1 MSEKDFDLIC
11 IGRSCVDLYSGEFG
25 VPLERAMTFTKSVG
39 GSPMNIA
46 IGTSRLGLRVG
57 AITGVGQ
64 EDNGRYL
71 KWQLS
76 CEGVDVSAV
85 KTDPKRLTAMV
96 LLSIRGDN
104 DFPLIQYRENCA
116 DMGLTAEDIDP
127 DYLARAGAVLVTG
140 THLSREGVRSAT
152 MKVLE
157 TAKRLGLKCILDID
171 FRPNLWGLQGHD
183 AGSSR
188 WAEASEQV
196 TSEYKKVLPYFD
208 LIVGTEE
215 EFFIAITG
223 VGQEDN
229 GRYLKWQLSCEGV
242 DVSAVKTDPK
252 RLTAMVLLS
261 IRGDNDFP
269 LIQYRE
275 NCADMGLTAEDIDP
289 DYLARAGA
297 VLVTGTHLSR
307 EGVRSATMKVLETA
321 KRLGLKCILDI
332 DFRPNLWGL
341 QGHDA
346 GSSRW
351 AEASEQVTSE
361 YKKVLPY
368 FDLIVGTEEE
378 FFIAGGKTEAMEALR
393 EVRRLSKALLVF
405 KLGDKGCA
413 ALPGDIPDSF
423 VDEVVYPGFPVKV
436 FNSIGAG
443 DGFMSGFL
451 RGWLRNED
459 LASCC
464 RYANAAGAFAVSRL
478 GCSSAYP
485 SWTELQ
491 YFVSHGSKH
500 KWLREDAMLEQI
512 HWATNR
518 RNKWK
523 NLAVFAFDHREPFS
537 ALAAETGRD
546 AKAITAFK
554 NLAFRAVAEASSELE
569 GQNDVGILVDDT
581 YGQSVLFESNRYPF
595 WVGRSIEKTGV
606 NPLMFEGKADVGSTL
621 QAWPENHVVKCLFRP
636 GAKDAPEVV
645 EENER
650 QLCRLFSGAR
660 STGHDLLLEIIVDQ
674 PQTREEQ
681 DACLLRWMRRCYEL
695 GVYPDYWKI
704 LPVADQGTW
713 QAIEALIGEYDP
725 YCRGILFLGLNV
737 AEAELVKRF
746 AALPE
751 SPRAL
756 GFAIGRSIFL
766 EPARKWFAGQ
776 MSDEDA
782 VATMRDCFLRL
793 ARAWNGRN
801 RG

>member
-57 AITGVGQ
+57 
-64 EDNGRYL
+64 
-71 KWQLS
+71 
-76 CEGVDVSAV
+76 
-85 KTDPKRLTAMV
+85 
-96 LLSIRGDN
+96 
-104 DFPLIQYRENCA
+104 
-116 DMGLTAEDIDP
+116 
-127 DYLARAGAVLVTG
+127 
-140 THLSREGVRSAT
+140 
-152 MKVLE
+152 
-157 TAKRLGLKCILDID
+157 
-171 FRPNLWGLQGHD
+171 
-183 AGSSR
+183 
-188 WAEASEQV
+188 
-196 TSEYKKVLPYFD
+196 
-208 LIVGTEE
+208 
-215 EFFIAITG
+215 AITG

-478 GCSSAYP
+478 S
-485 SWTELQ
+485 L
-491 YFVSHGSKH
+491 
-500 KWLREDAMLEQI
+500 
-512 HWATNR
+512 
-518 RNKWK
+518 
-523 NLAVFAFDHREPFS
+523 
-537 ALAAETGRD
+537 
-546 AKAITAFK
+546 
-554 NLAFRAVAEASSELE
+554 SEL
-569 GQNDVGILVDDT
+569 DRAAILR
-581 YGQSVLFESNRYPF
+581 QPRQ
-595 WVGRSIEKTGV
+595 
-606 NPLMFEGKADVGSTL
+606 
-621 QAWPENHVVKCLFRP
+621 QA
-636 GAKDAPEVV
+636 
-645 EENER
+645 
-650 QLCRLFSGAR
+650 
-660 STGHDLLLEIIVDQ
+660 
-674 PQTREEQ
+674 
-681 DACLLRWMRRCYEL
+681 
-695 GVYPDYWKI
+695 
-704 LPVADQGTW
+704 
-713 QAIEALIGEYDP
+713 
-725 YCRGILFLGLNV
+725 
-737 AEAELVKRF
+737 
-746 AALPE
+746 
-751 SPRAL
+751 
-756 GFAIGRSIFL
+756 
-766 EPARKWFAGQ
+766 
-776 MSDEDA
+776 
-782 VATMRDCFLRL
+782 
-793 ARAWNGRN
+793 
-801 RG
+801 

>member
-11 IGRSCVDLYSGEFG
+11 IGRSCVDLYSGAFG
-25 VPLERAMTFTKSVG
+25 VPLERDMTFTKSVG

-116 DMGLTAEDIDP
+116 DMGLAAEDIDP

-196 TSEYKKVLPYFD
+196 T
-208 LIVGTEE
+208 
-215 EFFIAITG
+215 A
-223 VGQEDN
+223 
-229 GRYLKWQLSCEGV
+229 
-242 DVSAVKTDPK
+242 
-252 RLTAMVLLS
+252 
-261 IRGDNDFP
+261 
-269 LIQYRE
+269 
-275 NCADMGLTAEDIDP
+275 
-289 DYLARAGA
+289 
-297 VLVTGTHLSR
+297 
-307 EGVRSATMKVLETA
+307 
-321 KRLGLKCILDI
+321 
-332 DFRPNLWGL
+332 
-341 QGHDA
+341 
-346 GSSRW
+346 
-351 AEASEQVTSE
+351 E

>member
-1 MSEKDFDLIC
+1 MSKDFDLIC

-57 AITGVGQ
+57 AITGVGP

-71 KWQLS
+71 KWQLA

-96 LLSIRGDN
+96 LLSIRGEN

-116 DMGLTAEDIDP
+116 DMGLVPEDIDP
-127 DYLARAGAVLVTG
+127 DYLARSGAVLVTG
-140 THLSREGVRSAT
+140 THLSREGVRAAT
-152 MKVLE
+152 VKALE

-196 TSEYKKVLPYFD
+196 TAEYK
-208 LIVGTEE
+208 
-215 EFFIAITG
+215 
-223 VGQEDN
+223 
-229 GRYLKWQLSCEGV
+229 R
-242 DVSAVKTDPK
+242 
-252 RLTAMVLLS
+252 
-261 IRGDNDFP
+261 
-269 LIQYRE
+269 
-275 NCADMGLTAEDIDP
+275 
-289 DYLARAGA
+289 
-297 VLVTGTHLSR
+297 
-307 EGVRSATMKVLETA
+307 
-321 KRLGLKCILDI
+321 
-332 DFRPNLWGL
+332 
-341 QGHDA
+341 
-346 GSSRW
+346 
-351 AEASEQVTSE
+351 
-361 YKKVLPY
+361 VLPY

-378 FFIAGGKTEAMEALR
+378 FFIAGGRTEAMEALR

-413 ALPGDIPDSF
+413 ALPGDIPDGF

-451 RGWLRNED
+451 RGWLRGED
-459 LASCC
+459 IATCC
-464 RYANAAGAFAVSRL
+464 RFANAAGAFAVSRL

-491 YFVSHGSKH
+491 YFIAHGSGH

-518 RNKWK
+518 RTTWR
-523 NLAVFAFDHREPFS
+523 NLAVFAFDHREPFA
-537 ALAAETGRD
+537 ALAAETGRT
-546 AKAITAFK
+546 AKDIAAFK
-554 NLAFRAVAEASSELE
+554 DLAFRAAVAASSELE
-569 GQNDVGILVDDT
+569 GRNDVGILVDDT
-581 YGQSVLFESNRYPF
+581 YGQSVLFESNRHPF
-595 WVGRSIEKTGV
+595 WVGRSIEKTGS
-606 NPLMFEGKADVGSTL
+606 NPLVFEGRADVGATL
-621 QAWPENHVVKCLFRP
+621 QTWPENHVVKCLFRP
-636 GAKDAPEVV
+636 GAKDASDVV

-674 PQTREEQ
+674 PQSLEEQ

-704 LPVADQGTW
+704 LPVLAQDTW
-713 QAIEALIGEYDP
+713 KAIEALIDEYDP

-746 AALPE
+746 AGTPE

-766 EPARKWFAGQ
+766 EPARKWFAGRL
-776 MSDEDA
+776 SDEDA

-793 ARAWNGRN
+793 ARAWNERAS
-801 RG
+801 

>member
-46 IGTSRLGLRVG
+46 IGTYLGAAGATVMIQRALNCVDSRLVDHGLRVG
-57 AITGVGQ
+57 
-64 EDNGRYL
+64 
-71 KWQLS
+71 
-76 CEGVDVSAV
+76 
-85 KTDPKRLTAMV
+85 
-96 LLSIRGDN
+96 
-104 DFPLIQYRENCA
+104 
-116 DMGLTAEDIDP
+116 
-127 DYLARAGAVLVTG
+127 
-140 THLSREGVRSAT
+140 
-152 MKVLE
+152 
-157 TAKRLGLKCILDID
+157 
-171 FRPNLWGLQGHD
+171 
-183 AGSSR
+183 
-188 WAEASEQV
+188 
-196 TSEYKKVLPYFD
+196 
-208 LIVGTEE
+208 
-215 EFFIAITG
+215 AITG

-523 NLAVFAFDHREPFS
+523 NLAVFAFDHRDPFS

>member
-57 AITGVGQ
+57 
-64 EDNGRYL
+64 
-71 KWQLS
+71 
-76 CEGVDVSAV
+76 
-85 KTDPKRLTAMV
+85 
-96 LLSIRGDN
+96 
-104 DFPLIQYRENCA
+104 
-116 DMGLTAEDIDP
+116 
-127 DYLARAGAVLVTG
+127 
-140 THLSREGVRSAT
+140 
-152 MKVLE
+152 
-157 TAKRLGLKCILDID
+157 
-171 FRPNLWGLQGHD
+171 
-183 AGSSR
+183 
-188 WAEASEQV
+188 
-196 TSEYKKVLPYFD
+196 
-208 LIVGTEE
+208 
-215 EFFIAITG
+215 AITG

-523 NLAVFAFDHREPFS
+523 NLAVFAFDHRDPFS

-793 ARAWNGRN
+793 VRTPQGGKRPLDPAWEFPVARLREALGGNCLFIRNTDKTKSPPPQPRAFRIPPAGRPN
-801 RG
+801 QGTLKGTAP

>member
-171 FRPNLWGLQGHD
+171 FRPNLWGFD
-183 AGSSR
+183 
-188 WAEASEQV
+188 V
-196 TSEYKKVLPYFD
+196 T
-208 LIVGTEE
+208 
-215 EFFIAITG
+215 EFAHH
-223 VGQEDN
+223 
-229 GRYLKWQLSCEGV
+229 C
-242 DVSAVKTDPK
+242 P
-252 RLTAMVLLS
+252 
-261 IRGDNDFP
+261 
-269 LIQYRE
+269 
-275 NCADMGLTAEDIDP
+275 
-289 DYLARAGA
+289 
-297 VLVTGTHLSR
+297 
-307 EGVRSATMKVLETA
+307 
-321 KRLGLKCILDI
+321 
-332 DFRPNLWGL
+332 
-341 QGHDA
+341 
-346 GSSRW
+346 
-351 AEASEQVTSE
+351 
-361 YKKVLPY
+361 
-368 FDLIVGTEEE
+368 EE

-523 NLAVFAFDHREPFS
+523 NLAVFAFDHRDPFS

>member
-116 DMGLTAEDIDP
+116 DMGLTAEDIEP

-196 TSEYKKVLPYFD
+196 T
-208 LIVGTEE
+208 
-215 EFFIAITG
+215 A
-223 VGQEDN
+223 
-229 GRYLKWQLSCEGV
+229 
-242 DVSAVKTDPK
+242 
-252 RLTAMVLLS
+252 
-261 IRGDNDFP
+261 
-269 LIQYRE
+269 
-275 NCADMGLTAEDIDP
+275 
-289 DYLARAGA
+289 
-297 VLVTGTHLSR
+297 
-307 EGVRSATMKVLETA
+307 
-321 KRLGLKCILDI
+321 
-332 DFRPNLWGL
+332 
-341 QGHDA
+341 
-346 GSSRW
+346 
-351 AEASEQVTSE
+351 E

-451 RGWLRNED
+451 RGWLRND
-459 LASCC
+459 
-464 RYANAAGAFAVSRL
+464 
-478 GCSSAYP
+478 
-485 SWTELQ
+485 
-491 YFVSHGSKH
+491 
-500 KWLREDAMLEQI
+500 
-512 HWATNR
+512 
-518 RNKWK
+518 
-523 NLAVFAFDHREPFS
+523 
-537 ALAAETGRD
+537 
-546 AKAITAFK
+546 
-554 NLAFRAVAEASSELE
+554 
-569 GQNDVGILVDDT
+569 
-581 YGQSVLFESNRYPF
+581 
-595 WVGRSIEKTGV
+595 
-606 NPLMFEGKADVGSTL
+606 
-621 QAWPENHVVKCLFRP
+621 
-636 GAKDAPEVV
+636 
-645 EENER
+645 
-650 QLCRLFSGAR
+650 
-660 STGHDLLLEIIVDQ
+660 
-674 PQTREEQ
+674 
-681 DACLLRWMRRCYEL
+681 CLLYTS
-695 GVYPDYWKI
+695 P
-704 LPVADQGTW
+704 
-713 QAIEALIGEYDP
+713 
-725 YCRGILFLGLNV
+725 
-737 AEAELVKRF
+737 
-746 AALPE
+746 
-751 SPRAL
+751 SPR
-756 GFAIGRSIFL
+756 
-766 EPARKWFAGQ
+766 
-776 MSDEDA
+776 D
-782 VATMRDCFLRL
+782 
-793 ARAWNGRN
+793 
-801 RG
+801 

>member
-57 AITGVGQ
+57 
-64 EDNGRYL
+64 
-71 KWQLS
+71 
-76 CEGVDVSAV
+76 
-85 KTDPKRLTAMV
+85 
-96 LLSIRGDN
+96 
-104 DFPLIQYRENCA
+104 
-116 DMGLTAEDIDP
+116 
-127 DYLARAGAVLVTG
+127 
-140 THLSREGVRSAT
+140 
-152 MKVLE
+152 
-157 TAKRLGLKCILDID
+157 
-171 FRPNLWGLQGHD
+171 
-183 AGSSR
+183 
-188 WAEASEQV
+188 
-196 TSEYKKVLPYFD
+196 
-208 LIVGTEE
+208 
-215 EFFIAITG
+215 AITG

-537 ALAAETGRD
+537 ALAAETGV
-546 AKAITAFK
+546 KAVLELHMDTLISSPSAAYRALEGFDPAHIGLIFDPGNMVNEGFEDYQKSFELLGDYIAHIHIK
-554 NLAFRAVAEASSELE
+554 NGILAPDGEDELGACKWKRVWTPLKKGMADLKKLFAVARKA
-569 GQNDVGILVDDT
+569 GYDGT
-581 YGQSVLFESNRYPF
+581 F
-595 WVGRSIEKTGV
+595 SIEDFSNDEATPDKLRE
-606 NPLMFEGKADVGSTL
+606 NIAYLKALAASAQV
-621 QAWPENHVVKCLFRP
+621 P
-636 GAKDAPEVV
+636 APEQ
-645 EENER
+645 EESAFE
-650 QLCRLFSGAR
+650 
-660 STGHDLLLEIIVDQ
+660 
-674 PQTREEQ
+674 
-681 DACLLRWMRRCYEL
+681 
-695 GVYPDYWKI
+695 
-704 LPVADQGTW
+704 
-713 QAIEALIGEYDP
+713 
-725 YCRGILFLGLNV
+725 
-737 AEAELVKRF
+737 
-746 AALPE
+746 
-751 SPRAL
+751 
-756 GFAIGRSIFL
+756 
-766 EPARKWFAGQ
+766 
-776 MSDEDA
+776 
-782 VATMRDCFLRL
+782 RL
-793 ARAWNGRN
+793 ARPERSKP
-801 RG
+801 

>member
-11 IGRSCVDLYSGEFG
+11 MGRSCVDLYSGEFG

-85 KTDPKRLTAMV
+85 KTDSKRLTAMV

-157 TAKRLGLKCILDID
+157 TAKRL
-171 FRPNLWGLQGHD
+171 
-183 AGSSR
+183 A
-188 WAEASEQV
+188 
-196 TSEYKKVLPYFD
+196 
-208 LIVGTEE
+208 
-215 EFFIAITG
+215 
-223 VGQEDN
+223 
-229 GRYLKWQLSCEGV
+229 
-242 DVSAVKTDPK
+242 
-252 RLTAMVLLS
+252 
-261 IRGDNDFP
+261 
-269 LIQYRE
+269 
-275 NCADMGLTAEDIDP
+275 
-289 DYLARAGA
+289 
-297 VLVTGTHLSR
+297 
-307 EGVRSATMKVLETA
+307 
-321 KRLGLKCILDI
+321 LKCILDI

-581 YGQSVLFESNRYPF
+581 YGQSVLFE
-595 WVGRSIEKTGV
+595 
-606 NPLMFEGKADVGSTL
+606 GKADVGSTL

-681 DACLLRWMRRCYEL
+681 DACLLRWMRRCYE
-695 GVYPDYWKI
+695 VYLHTDYWKI